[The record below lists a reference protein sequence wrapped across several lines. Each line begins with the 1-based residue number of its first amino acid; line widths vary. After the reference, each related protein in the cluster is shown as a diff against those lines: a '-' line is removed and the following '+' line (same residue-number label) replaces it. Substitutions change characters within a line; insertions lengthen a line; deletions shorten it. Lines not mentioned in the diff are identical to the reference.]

1 MKKLKYKWLA
11 YFIIMV
17 IIPIFMACNK
27 DTTTDEVEPTE
38 NLVIDSLVITKTNIV
53 IWEEIYVTVY
63 ARGESLSFQWSTNH
77 GSMLGKDSVSV
88 KYWACP
94 SCIGLN
100 TIKCE
105 VSNEYGTVSDTI
117 MVNVSLEKSVSP
129 KHSHN

>member
-77 GSMLGKDSVSV
+77 GSMLEKDSMSV

-94 SCIGLN
+94 SCVGLN

-117 MVNVSLEKSVSP
+117 MVNVSLKKLVSP
-129 KHSHN
+129 SHSNN